1 MNNNILL
8 SVENV
13 VKKYGDYTA
22 LNNASISVP
31 ESSIYGLLG
40 PNGAGKTT
48 LMRIIN
54 QITAPD
60 SGIVLFEGK
69 KLNKEHIKKI
79 GYLPEERGL
88 YKKMKVGEQA
98 LYLAQLKGM
107 PYGEA
112 VKKLKIWFE
121 KLNITSW
128 WNKKVEELSK
138 GMAQKIQFV
147 VTVIHQPRLL
157 IFDEPFSGFDPINAS
172 IIRDE
177 IIKLRNDGT
186 TIIFST
192 HRMESVE
199 EICDHI
205 ALINNSKTILEGPIA
220 KIKDD
225 FKDDTYELIIDSNSL
240 IDSEKFDVI
249 SSDQNKFKIKINSK
263 DENRE
268 FLSLINKNHNI
279 ISFKKNLASIEDI
292 FIKSV
297 NDE

>member
-240 IDSEKFDVI
+240 INSEKFDVI

-297 NDE
+297 SDE

>member
-1 MNNNILL
+1 MKNHLL
-8 SVENV
+8 EVQDV
-13 VKKYGDYTA
+13 VKKYGDYIA
-22 LNNASISVP
+22 LDKASISVP
-31 ESSIYGLLG
+31 ECSIYGLLG

-60 SGIVLFEGK
+60 SGVVLFENQQ
-69 KLNKEHIKKI
+69 LNKKHISKI

-107 PYGEA
+107 PYNEA
-112 VKKLKIWFE
+112 LIKLRQWFE
-121 KLNITSW
+121 KLNIVEW
-128 WNKKVEELSK
+128 WHKKVEELSK

-147 VTVIHQPRLL
+147 VTVIHKPKLL

-177 IIKLRNDGT
+177 IIKLKNDGT

-205 ALINNSKTILEGPIA
+205 ALINKSKTILEGPIN
-220 KIKDD
+220 KIKND
-225 FKDDTYELIIDSNSL
+225 FQEEKYEVILDSEVKFK
-240 IDSEKFDVI
+240 SEKFDVLRQ
-249 SSDQNKFKIKINSK
+249 DKNKYQIRLNPQSEIRDVLN
-263 DENRE
+263 
-268 FLSLINKNHNI
+268 SLIKNHNI
-279 ISFKKNLASIEDI
+279 ISFKKKLASIEDI

-297 NDE
+297 AK